1 MNCELSPAE
10 QDEASRDDRDRY
22 IAWSGNPSTST
33 YAEVIASEQ
42 REHIQTEAY
51 AAGRADERE
60 EWKPVLEA
68 LRNLEL
74 GANTVAACYSRNPG
88 NFAAALRDLSE
99 YAETARAAIA
109 KATGEA

>member
-1 MNCELSPAE
+1 MSTNAFNQLCHEELRAE
-10 QDEASRDDRDRY
+10 EQAEIARDERDRY

-68 LRNLEL
+68 LRWIR
-74 GANTVAACYSRNPG
+74 GYTSVRHTYTDCAIHSR
-88 NFAAALRDLSE
+88 
-99 YAETARAAIA
+99 AEAAIA
-109 KATGEA
+109 KATGEEA